1 VVTVVEELHGSGY
14 TDIILTTNAGTT
26 QIGQWLVAVQGCDF
40 YNASDLL
47 SPSPG
52 VWTLLAGDGNLSS
65 GHPHVKIWT
74 RQVTVAGANAVT
86 FDQALDS
93 GNHAHLRVLSGVDSF
108 DVGVGSFGP
117 SSVSHVCPSLVTTA
131 NGDYLLNAS
140 IGLTNGSAAF
150 DYTAPSS
157 MVETDVSTFSTM
169 GSHNEILGAAGAT
182 GTRTH
187 IASSAC
193 EFASASVAFKA
204 STGAIVEFEGTS
216 NAAANASGSVNV
228 SRALAG
234 AANSASQASGTLTL
248 QGEGGTVTAPLTT
261 EYGPCE
267 PWPVRW
273 TCDVS
278 TVSPII
284 TGQAVQFATEVIWAL
299 SGRQFGLCTVTL
311 RPCRREC
318 FDGAWS
324 AAYSQFAGSGGFVS
338 PALIGGR
345 WFNII
350 CGGCGD
356 GCSCSR
362 VSEVVLPAPVN
373 NIVEVKIDGAPL
385 ATGAY
390 RLDNARL
397 LVRTDG
403 GEWPICNNLSLND
416 TEEGTWSITAEFGTH
431 VPEGGAWAV
440 GELAC
445 ELISAIGGNDCRL
458 PRNITQLARQG
469 VTISFPSVV
478 ELFKERATGLYLV
491 DLFIAT
497 WNPNRLTN
505 RSGVYSVDGAIA
517 RRAGT

>member
-1 VVTVVEELHGSGY
+1 MITVVEELHGAGY
-14 TDIILTTNAGTT
+14 TDIILTTNGATA
-26 QIGQWLVAVQGCDF
+26 IGQWLVAIQGCDF

-52 VWTLLAGDGNLSS
+52 AWALVAGDGNLSS
-65 GHPHVKIWT
+65 GHPHVKVWM
-74 RQVTVAGANAVT
+74 RQVTVAGANSVT

-93 GNHAHLRVLSGVDSF
+93 GNHAHLRVITGVASF
-108 DVGVGSFGP
+108 DVGAGTFSS
-117 SSVSHVCPSLVTTA
+117 SSVSHVCPSLITTA
-131 NGDYLLNAS
+131 IGDWLINAS
-140 IGLTNGSAAF
+140 IGLTNGAAAF
-150 DYTAPSS
+150 DYTAPSG

-169 GSHNEILGAAGAT
+169 GSHSETLVAAGAT

-187 IASSAC
+187 TASIACEYASVSVAIKAASGAPVELEGVSSSA
-193 EFASASVAFKA
+193 ASADGVITADRSLA
-204 STGAIVEFEGTS
+204 GNG
-216 NAAANASGSVNV
+216 NAANQAVG
-228 SRALAG
+228 AL
-234 AANSASQASGTLTL
+234 TV
-248 QGEGGTVTAPLTT
+248 QGDEGIVTAPLTT
-261 EYGPCE
+261 EYGPCA

-273 TCDVS
+273 SCDVS

-284 TGQAVQFATEVIWAL
+284 TGQAVQFATEVVWAL

-318 FDGAWS
+318 FDDTWS
-324 AAYSQFAGSGGFVS
+324 SAYSQFPSSGDFVR

-345 WFNII
+345 WFNLI

-373 NIVEVKIDGAPL
+373 RIIEVKVDGAPL

-397 LVRTDG
+397 LVRIDG
-403 GEWPICNNLSLND
+403 GEWPICNDLSRND
-416 TEEGTWSITAEFGTH
+416 TEEGTWSITAEYGTH

-445 ELISAIGGNDCRL
+445 ELIAAIGGGDCRL

-469 VTISFPSVV
+469 VTISFPNVV

-491 DLFIAT
+491 DLFIST
-497 WNPNRLTN
+497 WNPNRLTA
-505 RSGVYSVDGAIA
+505 RSGVYSVDGAIS

>member
-1 VVTVVEELHGSGY
+1 MITVVEELHGSGY
-14 TDIILTTNAGTT
+14 TDIILVTSGATA
-26 QIGQWLVAVQGCDF
+26 IGQWLVAVHGCDF

-52 VWTLLAGDGNLSS
+52 SWTLLAGDGNLSS
-65 GHPHVKIWT
+65 GHPHVKVWL
-74 RQVTVAGANAVT
+74 RQVTVAGANSVT

-108 DVGVGSFGP
+108 DVGAGSFGP
-117 SSVSHVCPSLVTTA
+117 STVSHSCPSVVTTA
-131 NGDYLLNAS
+131 IGDWLLNAS
-140 IGLTNGSAAF
+140 IGLTSGGAAF
-150 DYTAPSS
+150 DYTAPSG

-169 GSHNEILGAAGAT
+169 GSHTETLVAAGAT
-182 GTRTH
+182 GTRIHT
-187 IASSAC
+187 ASSAC
-193 EFASASVAFKA
+193 EYASVSVAIKA
-204 STGAIVEFEGTS
+204 SSGAPVELEGTS
-216 NAAANASGSVNV
+216 SSAASANGSITVERSFTGNANAASH
-228 SRALAG
+228 AL
-234 AANSASQASGTLTL
+234 GTLTV
-248 QGEGGTVTAPLTT
+248 QGDEGIVTAPLTT
-261 EYGPCE
+261 EYGPCA

-273 TCDVS
+273 SCDVS

-284 TGQAVQFATEVIWAL
+284 TGQAVQFATEVVWAL

-311 RPCRREC
+311 RPCRRAC
-318 FDGAWS
+318 FDDSWS
-324 AAYSQFAGSGGFVS
+324 SSYSQFPSTGDFVR

-345 WFNII
+345 WFNLI

-362 VSEVVLPAPVN
+362 VSEVVLPAPVHR
-373 NIVEVKIDGAPL
+373 IVEVKIDGAPL

-397 LVRTDG
+397 LVRVDG
-403 GEWPICNNLSLND
+403 GEWPICNDLSKND
-416 TEEGTWSITAEFGTH
+416 TEEGTWSITAEYGTH

-445 ELISAIGGNDCRL
+445 ELISAIGGGDCRL
-458 PRNITQLARQG
+458 PRNITQLVRQG
-469 VTISFPSVV
+469 VTISFPNVV
-478 ELFKERATGLYLV
+478 ELFKEKATGLYLV

-497 WNPNRLTN
+497 WNPNRLTA
-505 RSGVYSVDGAIA
+505 RSGVYSVDGAIS